1 MRAPLSRLILILPLI
16 SLAGCASGPQQI
28 APPVAAVRT
37 VAPTADARRA
47 EIKRQIAKVCPGVL
61 TPDELDRFAA
71 LVERLAGDADVV
83 AVVKR
88 LFRFDSEA
96 RVCRGVATQS
106 AS

>member
-1 MRAPLSRLILILPLI
+1 MRAPISRLLLLTLTI
-16 SLAGCASGPQQI
+16 SLGACARAPQPI

-37 VAPTADARRA
+37 TAATADARRA

-61 TPDELDRFAA
+61 TPAELDRFAA

-83 AVVKR
+83 AVVQR

-96 RVCRGVATQS
+96 LVCRGVA
-106 AS
+106 

>member
-28 APPVAAVRT
+28 APPVAAVKST
-37 VAPTADARRA
+37 ATTADARRA
-47 EIKRQIAKVCPGVL
+47 EIKRQIAKVCPGIL
-61 TPDELDRFAA
+61 TPAELDRFAA
-71 LVERLAGDADVV
+71 LVERLTGDADVV